1 MIRHLLR
8 GALVTALSLGLAGSP
23 AAAFSYSTAL
33 KDARLDAITTA
44 IGTSGF
50 LKLYP
55 TGTTTCLGTVIVAL
69 PLSATAA
76 PAASTTSHVWTA
88 NAITTTNAT
97 SSGTAICAT
106 LTTSG
111 GTVVVDGIS
120 VGTSGANINLVNNV
134 ITASQPVSV
143 SSLTITHP

>member
-1 MIRHLLR
+1 MIRHFLR
-8 GALVTALSLGLAGSP
+8 VALVAALSLGLAGSP
-23 AAAFSYSTAL
+23 ALAFTYSTAL
-33 KDARLDAITTA
+33 KNARQDAITTA

-55 TGTTTCLGTVIVAL
+55 TGTTTCSGTVIVAL

-76 PAASTTSHVWTA
+76 PAASGGVLTF